1 MRPRRPPWTRLP
13 PPKTK
18 RAPPPTGLILTFF
31 FQNPPL
37 LLRSALLESLCW
49 CHCRKVLT
57 FPFFFVEARKN
68 KSSLR
73 SWLARSRGRSIE
85 GEATINAIGG
95 VGGARARGTGRG
107 FGFRLG
113 SRSATVR
120 TARTHST
127 AGVDSTMAPQQPTS
141 EPLGPQSVIVSEE
154 KYVHPRSELRVET
167 GTHKVRPTH
176 KQHASSEDRT
186 RDLRMSPLLGAGP
199 SLSLLLSLCFSD
211 RQHNFCRCRRASILA
226 PVPPVSCLGSSG
238 RAQRCARGPPFCERH
253 GGRGTATSTPWW
265 RTCSERGPKATRE
278 RGTIE
283 CC

>member
-37 LLRSALLESLCW
+37 LLRSALHFWKACAGVTAEKFNFSI
-49 CHCRKVLT
+49 
-57 FPFFFVEARKN
+57 FFEARCEARKS

-154 KYVHPRSELRVET
+154 KFEHPRSELRVET

-186 RDLRMSPLLGAGP
+186 RDLRMSPLVGAGP
-199 SLSLLLSLCFSD
+199 SLSLCFSD
-211 RQHNFCRCRRASILA
+211 RQHNFVAA
-226 PVPPVSCLGSSG
+226 
-238 RAQRCARGPPFCERH
+238 
-253 GGRGTATSTPWW
+253 GGHLF
-265 RTCSERGPKATRE
+265 
-278 RGTIE
+278 
-283 CC
+283 